1 MTKKQILIVSTA
13 KELFMKHGVR
23 RITINEICQ
32 KAGVSKVT
40 FYRYFTNKQELA
52 MLIRDSLMQEGF
64 SRFDEISGRE
74 IRFAEKIDL
83 MTEWRREFFSG
94 MSADFIEDVF
104 SMEDM
109 KEKFRD
115 RLLHVIRSAQQKG
128 DIRKEISP
136 ELVWLVTEKMN
147 ELVTEGQW
155 KSAVKDYGE
164 YQGQMRL
171 MFYHGL
177 LTK

>member
-1 MTKKQILIVSTA
+1 
-13 KELFMKHGVR
+13 
-23 RITINEICQ
+23 INEICQ

-40 FYRYFTNKQELA
+40 FYRYYTNKQELA
-52 MLIRDSLMQEGF
+52 IFIRDSMIQEGF
-64 SRFDEISGRE
+64 SRFDEISGKE
-74 IRFAEKIDL
+74 ISFAEKIDL

-104 SMEDM
+104 SMEDI
-109 KEKFRD
+109 KERFRE
-115 RLLHVIRSAQQKG
+115 RLFNVIRSAQQKG

-136 ELVWLVTEKMN
+136 ALVWLVTEKMN
-147 ELVTEGQW
+147 ELVTEGKW
-155 KSAVKDYGE
+155 KSAVKDYSE